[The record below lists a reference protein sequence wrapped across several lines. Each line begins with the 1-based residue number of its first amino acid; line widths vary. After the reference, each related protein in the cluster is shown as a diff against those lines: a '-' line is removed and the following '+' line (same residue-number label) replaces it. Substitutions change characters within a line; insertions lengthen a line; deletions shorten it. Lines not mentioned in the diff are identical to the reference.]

1 MNTPTIIDF
10 FNKFII
16 NPFVGLMIMLVFI
29 VVIAILVIYTVL
41 INDPLDINDQ
51 IDE

>member
-16 NPFVGLMIMLVFI
+16 DPFVGLMIVLVFI
-29 VVIAILVIYTVL
+29 VVITIFIIYSVLV
-41 INDPLDINDQ
+41 NDPLDINDQ